1 MGGCGGRKAAAA
13 GLCGIGV
20 DLVVIVVAAA
30 AGTAAMVVAVEVVA
44 AETSDVAVAG
54 R

>member
-1 MGGCGGRKAAAA
+1 MGGCGGRKAA

-30 AGTAAMVVAVEVVA
+30 GTAAMEVAVEVVA